1 MKVSTVLGDVESY
14 IAEEDGRVITGTV
27 QDMTPYAE
35 RAKALHNAGEYG
47 TKDLRHLASLPFAAI
62 ETYCNVNGID
72 YQEWSTNPA
81 HIKRMLQD
89 PALADFRVHKGAV

>member
-1 MKVSTVLGDVESY
+1 MKASSVLGDVESY
-14 IAEEDGRVITGTV
+14 IAEEDGKVITGTV

-35 RAKALHNAGEYG
+35 RAKAMSNEGLHGS
-47 TKDLRHLASLPFAAI
+47 KDLRHLASLPFAAI
-62 ETYCNVNGID
+62 ETYCNVNGIS

-89 PALADFRVHKGAV
+89 PSLSDFRIHKGAV